1 MLQAG
6 TVAYARSQPTVY
18 LHAPSV
24 ITSELSEVSVRIKD
38 NSGLMGIKLSVE
50 YPAAQVDVRSI
61 AKGEVLNVGDFS
73 TDFGEQI
80 GHFQVLWHH
89 TKAVKTNGVLFT
101 FQIQKIADFNC
112 AKIKIAYSREDTFNE
127 KYQNVSLQ
135 CKDIELY
142 GTEQKSEQSGSE
154 SVAGAKTTLSNSKKN
169 IANEVILRTVE
180 QTLKQQH
187 CASITDVKQKKA
199 FLDAFNANLEKRM
212 GDSSY
217 AMTSFE
223 NVQSA
228 YQSAFQGEY
237 IRKVENGM
245 GTAAAQAIISSEL
258 KKVQA
263 SSVQSVR
270 DRTAFAVAVQQR
282 LLSAD
287 PSLPKMTQNVN
298 TDTVMAILAALY
310 TPQDEVAADQSNR
323 QKVTAGSKA
332 PLVVVLLLSG
342 VAIAFLAAWQA
353 KKRKKQR

>member
-61 AKGEVLNVGDFS
+61 AKGEVLNVGDFA

-89 TKAVKTNGVLFT
+89 TNAVKTNGVLFT

-112 AKIKIAYSREDTFNE
+112 AKIKITYSREDTFNE

-135 CKDIELY
+135 CNDIELY

-154 SVAGAKTTLSNSKKN
+154 SEAGAKTTLSNSKKG
-169 IANEVILRTVE
+169 IANEVILKTVE

-187 CASITDVKQKKA
+187 YASLADVKQKKA
-199 FLDAFNANLEKRM
+199 FLMLLMQTWKK
-212 GDSSY
+212 GW
-217 AMTSFE
+217 
-223 NVQSA
+223 
-228 YQSAFQGEY
+228 G
-237 IRKVENGM
+237 IRPM
-245 GTAAAQAIISSEL
+245 L
-258 KKVQA
+258 
-263 SSVQSVR
+263 
-270 DRTAFAVAVQQR
+270 
-282 LLSAD
+282 
-287 PSLPKMTQNVN
+287 
-298 TDTVMAILAALY
+298 
-310 TPQDEVAADQSNR
+310 
-323 QKVTAGSKA
+323 
-332 PLVVVLLLSG
+332 
-342 VAIAFLAAWQA
+342 
-353 KKRKKQR
+353 

>member
-61 AKGEVLNVGDFS
+61 AKGEVLNVGDFA

-89 TKAVKTNGVLFT
+89 TNAVKTNGVLFT

-135 CKDIELY
+135 CNDIELY
-142 GTEQKSEQSGSE
+142 GTEQKSEQSVSE
-154 SVAGAKTTLSNSKKN
+154 SEAGAKTTVSNSKKG

-187 CASITDVKQKKA
+187 
-199 FLDAFNANLEKRM
+199 
-212 GDSSY
+212 SSY

-245 GTAAAQAIISSEL
+245 GTAAAQAIISAEL
-258 KKVQA
+258 KKVHA

-282 LLSAD
+282 LISAD
-287 PSLPKMTQNVN
+287 PSLPKMT
-298 TDTVMAILAALY
+298 
-310 TPQDEVAADQSNR
+310 
-323 QKVTAGSKA
+323 
-332 PLVVVLLLSG
+332 
-342 VAIAFLAAWQA
+342 
-353 KKRKKQR
+353 